1 MSKIQQQLN
10 RQYIRMPELATTA
23 ERKERV
29 SVDKNGKKRIIKA
42 KPAKKGFLP
51 LGESTIWEK
60 VRKGEFPQPI
70 RLSSRLTVWRIE
82 EIEAWMNSK
91 NEGGIK

>member
-1 MSKIQQQLN
+1 MSNIQQQIN

-29 SVDKNGKKRIIKA
+29 YVDKNGKKRIIKA

>member
-1 MSKIQQQLN
+1 MSQDQLIN
-10 RQYIRMPELATTA
+10 QQYIRMPELATTA

-29 SVDKNGKKRIIKA
+29 YIDKNGKKRVIKA

-60 VRKGEFPQPI
+60 VRRGEFPEPI
-70 RLSSRLTVWRIE
+70 RLSPRLTVWKIND
-82 EIEAWMNSK
+82 ITAWLDSK
-91 NEGGIK
+91 FQGGIK

>member
-1 MSKIQQQLN
+1 MSQDQLIN
-10 RQYIRMPELATTA
+10 QQYIRMPELATTA

-29 SVDKNGKKRIIKA
+29 YIDKNGKKRVIKA

-60 VRKGEFPQPI
+60 VRRGEFPEPI
-70 RLSSRLTVWRIE
+70 RLSPRLTVWKISD
-82 EIEAWMNSK
+82 ITAWLDSK
-91 NEGGIK
+91 FQGGIK